1 MSHVFDTCSI
11 ICFSVK
17 QLSSSLKFGFSYAS
31 VGTNCKALLEGSG
44 NSQHNFS
51 SSKHQSGSEE

>member
-31 VGTNCKALLEGSG
+31 VGTNCKHSLKAVVV
-44 NSQHNFS
+44 HNIILVLIS
-51 SSKHQSGSEE
+51 IRVVMKN